1 MPREQFLKTDEVAKV
16 FSVRPKTVRMWIDRG
31 ELRAVKLNRQ
41 WRVPASEISRL
52 LESCRDAG

>member
-1 MPREQFLKTDEVAKV
+1 MTREQFLKTDEVAKV

>member
-1 MPREQFLKTDEVAKV
+1 MAREQFLKTDEVAKV
-16 FSVRPKTVRMWIDRG
+16 FSVRPKTVRMWIGRG

-41 WRVPASEISRL
+41 WRVPASELSRL